1 MRKQAEER
9 RIQQELR
16 TKNIQAIEEEKDN
29 QSQDSQD
36 EINEKINMDELV

>member
-29 QSQDSQD
+29 QSQESQD